1 MRMNVVGDLPFGVDL
16 LFGAVGVHVVVARS
30 RVVVVA
36 GAVLHKNKF
45 ASLVREV
52 STLFILLLF

>member
-1 MRMNVVGDLPFGVDL
+1 MVYALPFGVDL
-16 LFGAVGVHVVVARS
+16 LFGAIGVHVVVTPC

-36 GAVLHKNKF
+36 CAVLHKNKF
-45 ASLVREV
+45 ASLIREV